1 MEKEKQII
9 GKYQNGNYEV
19 LLFTDG
25 SKIRYM
31 EEFKEF
37 KPEFPESID
46 VNFTEKC
53 NQKCPYCYLGCM
65 TTGKHSDILEQEW
78 INTLKPYTEIAING
92 NDMDHPDLRFFLLKM
107 KKQNVIVNLTV
118 NQNQFIN
125 NFELINFLSKEGL
138 IQGLGISLISYN
150 QQLENKINEYNKPEN
165 IVFHIINGLFDK
177 EELDKIKGK
186 NYKILILGYKS
197 VNRGVIYEIAY
208 SNRIFDNEDWLKK
221 YLKENINKTN
231 DFQTISFDN
240 LALEQLDIK
249 SIVDP
254 ISWSLY
260 YMGDDGKYSMYID
273 AVNHKFAKN
282 STSKERKIIDE
293 NNNDILIMF
302 KTINNENTD

>member
-1 MEKEKQII
+1 MEMEKEKRIL

-125 NFELINFLSKEGL
+125 NFELINSLFPC
-138 IQGLGISLISYN
+138 IPISL
-150 QQLENKINEYNKPEN
+150 
-165 IVFHIINGLFDK
+165 
-177 EELDKIKGK
+177 
-186 NYKILILGYKS
+186 
-197 VNRGVIYEIAY
+197 
-208 SNRIFDNEDWLKK
+208 
-221 YLKENINKTN
+221 
-231 DFQTISFDN
+231 
-240 LALEQLDIK
+240 
-249 SIVDP
+249 
-254 ISWSLY
+254 
-260 YMGDDGKYSMYID
+260 
-273 AVNHKFAKN
+273 
-282 STSKERKIIDE
+282 
-293 NNNDILIMF
+293 
-302 KTINNENTD
+302 